1 MKKRFLTAAAFFLSA
16 AMLAACGN
24 GSEASSSETA
34 APTEAA
40 QESGAEADADGGTE
54 VETQTLSLWYW
65 QSDME
70 QAWNDNLIADFE
82 AANPGVNIELTIMP
96 WADYW
101 QKVQTA
107 TVSDTLPDIMVMSV
121 AYIEQYAR
129 AGVVIDLKDYIDRD
143 LDRSEYYEFAMETTR
158 MEDGH
163 EYGMPW
169 NIVENC
175 LFYNKDMF
183 DAAGVDYPDETW
195 TWDDLREAAIKLT
208 DAEKNQYGFSM
219 TLSDEV
225 GFDSLVYSYG
235 GAIVS
240 DDLKECLIDGQG
252 AKDAIN
258 YIRGMML
265 DDKCMVPISADSTGI
280 SDFSTGLVA
289 MTVDGCWS
297 LENLATA
304 SELNWDMA
312 PIPSGPA
319 GRKPRAWSDSICIT
333 KSCEDPETAWSFI
346 KFLVS
351 EEGQTNPNLTSTR
364 IPVYI
369 PASLSDSFLKNEDV
383 PCNLQVLIDELEE
396 ASPFIFRGNWGE
408 WLSAEANE
416 LHGAFTGDLT
426 VDEAT
431 ANAKAAIQAILD
443 EYNASL

>member
-1 MKKRFLTAAAFFLSA
+1 
-16 AMLAACGN
+16 
-24 GSEASSSETA
+24 
-34 APTEAA
+34 
-40 QESGAEADADGGTE
+40 
-54 VETQTLSLWYW
+54 
-65 QSDME
+65 
-70 QAWNDNLIADFE
+70 
-82 AANPGVNIELTIMP
+82 
-96 WADYW
+96 
-101 QKVQTA
+101 
-107 TVSDTLPDIMVMSV
+107 
-121 AYIEQYAR
+121 
-129 AGVVIDLKDYIDRD
+129 
-143 LDRSEYYEFAMETTR
+143 
-158 MEDGH
+158 
-163 EYGMPW
+163 
-169 NIVENC
+169 
-175 LFYNKDMF
+175 
-183 DAAGVDYPDETW
+183 
-195 TWDDLREAAIKLT
+195 
-208 DAEKNQYGFSM
+208 
-219 TLSDEV
+219 
-225 GFDSLVYSYG
+225 
-235 GAIVS
+235 
-240 DDLKECLIDGQG
+240 
-252 AKDAIN
+252 
-258 YIRGMML
+258 
-265 DDKCMVPISADSTGI
+265 
-280 SDFSTGLVA
+280 